1 MVESN
6 SGEEKKNIGEFWK
19 NLFFHNLGIKLLS
32 CVCAIL
38 AWLLVTNIAD
48 PYKEKNFSVSV
59 ETINE
64 DAISSAN
71 MVYEIVDGSIANIS
85 VGGKRSVIDKL
96 TADDFIATADLSE
109 LSSVNAVPI
118 KVRLKKSGSS
128 DVTIECN
135 QVLKISL
142 ENMETKQI
150 KVSINTT
157 GEPGSDYSVGECV
170 AKPNVIEVTGGES
183 VIERIDSVGVTVNVN
198 GATENFSQKVV
209 PVAYDKKGKRVLSST
224 LSFNVS
230 QVRVRVKL
238 LQKKTI
244 PVKVQIKGKP
254 ADGYEFVEV
263 SNSPEEIEV
272 AGSKKALQA
281 ISQLVLPVDI
291 TDLTDTSTMLEQ
303 NINGEDYLPEGISIP
318 SEEEKNI
325 SVKIV
330 IEKQQTKTIQMSTSQ
345 IKLNNVREGTVAEVI
360 TDEPDF
366 DLEIQGRESVLAALS
381 GASLTAFVD
390 CDNRSEGTYS
400 LPIELNLENTCS
412 LTREVKVKVRISKK
426 TENHQD
432 VSSTPEPTATPEVEV
447 TPTPKPEEE

>member
-1 MVESN
+1 MVQKN
-6 SGEEKKNIGEFWK
+6 SGEAKKNIGEFWK

-118 KVRLKKSGSS
+118 KVKLKKSGSS
-128 DVTIECN
+128 DVAIECN

-230 QVRVRVKL
+230 EVRVRVKL

-244 PVKVQIKGKP
+244 PVKVQIKGEP

-303 NINGEDYLPEGISIP
+303 NINAEDYLQDGISIP

-330 IEKQQTKTIQMSTSQ
+330 IEKQQTKTIQMSSSQ

-390 CDNRSEGTYS
+390 CNNRSEGTYS

-426 TENHQD
+426 TESNQD
-432 VSSTPEPTATPEVEV
+432 VSSTQEPTSTPEVAA
-447 TPTPKPEEE
+447 TPTSSPEEE